1 MTRDAWAK
9 LRDYPARSP
18 RRIVGLMTGTSADA
32 IDAALVRFDRPG
44 DAARPV
50 LERYRETPL
59 DESLRGWILE
69 LAGAEAWRP
78 EALMELDAEL
88 GERYA
93 VAVEELLREHGLK
106 SADVDAIASHGQ
118 TVRHLP
124 RGEDAGRARTLQ
136 IGSAAILAERTGIA
150 VVSDFRSRDTAA
162 GGEGAPLVPMAD
174 AWLFG
179 SDEESRVLLN
189 LGGMANLTV
198 LPKGRRG
205 EAFAFDTGPGNAVSD
220 ALAALRSHG
229 RERLDRG
236 GAFAAGG
243 RADEALIAELLAD
256 PFFAAPPPRS
266 TGRERFGAAY
276 ASALREKALGRG
288 LGEADVAATA
298 LELTAA
304 SVADAVRRFVT
315 PRAGAVTVFASGG
328 GVANPALMAALA
340 RRLAPAPVRS
350 LESLGVP
357 PGAKE
362 AMAFAMLGHLTLSGL
377 PGNVPAATGAAHSV
391 VLGHVT
397 PGA

>member
-9 LRDYPARSP
+9 LRDYPARGP

-32 IDAALVRFDRPG
+32 IDAALVRFDAAG
-44 DAARPV
+44 AAARPV

-59 DESLRGWILE
+59 DEALRGWILD

-93 VAVEELLREHGLK
+93 VAVKDLLREAGLEA
-106 SADVDAIASHGQ
+106 ADLDAIASHGQ

-205 EAFAFDTGPGNAVSD
+205 EAFAFDTGPGNALIDDWVRRHTGRSAD
-220 ALAALRSHG
+220 LDGALARAGQISAEHVARFLQNSYFDRKPPKS
-229 RERLDRG
+229 LDRDDFRDAMPQG
-236 GAFAAGG
+236 LAVADGAATLTEMTAACVTAAQRHFPTPPREWLVCGGG
-243 RADEALIAELLAD
+243 RH
-256 PFFAAPPPRS
+256 
-266 TGRERFGAAY
+266 
-276 ASALREKALGRG
+276 
-288 LGEADVAATA
+288 
-298 LELTAA
+298 
-304 SVADAVRRFVT
+304 
-315 PRAGAVTVFASGG
+315 
-328 GVANPALMAALA
+328 NPVIMAALA
-340 RRLAPAPVRS
+340 RLLAVPVRPVEAVGWNGDA
-350 LESLGVP
+350 LE
-357 PGAKE
+357 AQ
-362 AMAFAMLGHLTLSGL
+362 AFAYLAVRSVVGL
-377 PGNVPAATGAAHSV
+377 PLSLPSTTGAPHPVCGGRLFEA
-391 VLGHVT
+391 
-397 PGA
+397 PR

>member
-32 IDAALVRFDRPG
+32 IDAALVRFDQPG

-93 VAVEELLREHGLK
+93 VAVKDLLREQGIAA
-106 SADVDAIASHGQ
+106 ADVDAIASHGQ

-220 ALAALRSHG
+220 ALAELRSNG
-229 RERLDRG
+229 RERRDEG
-236 GAFAAGG
+236 GAVAAKG
-243 RADEALIAELLAD
+243 RADEALLAELLAD
-256 PFFAAPPPRS
+256 PFFSAPPPRS

-276 ASALREKALGRG
+276 ARDLREKGLGRG
-288 LGEADVAATA
+288 LAEADVAATA
-298 LELTAA
+298 IELTAA

-315 PRAGAVTVFASGG
+315 PRVGDVAVFASGG
-328 GVANPALMAALA
+328 GVANPALLSALA

-350 LESLGVP
+350 LESLGVA